1 MKLIIIIIKKYY
13 GCKRLGI
20 NNDSKPSQRLI
31 PRERERERESKAKLA
46 VFSQKE
52 QITPGHLYVKQRE
65 RETLKFIYCCSS
77 VV

>member
-13 GCKRLGI
+13 GCKRLRI
-20 NNDSKPSQRLI
+20 NNYSKPSQRLI
-31 PRERERERESKAKLA
+31 PRERERESKAKLA